1 MKRRWGSLTCSIPS
15 SFLGL
20 FLPVQLASSSPSTS
34 SFLLLRFL
42 PFFPFM
48 FFTPFLDCLFS
59 QLLSLSPCL
68 APSYVWP
75 LVCLSIPLYFLSL
88 SSLSPSSLAFLQ
100 NCTVL
105 QRSGLSSFS
114 NFTFQHLANVTEVY
128 S

>member
-1 MKRRWGSLTCSIPS
+1 
-15 SFLGL
+15 
-20 FLPVQLASSSPSTS
+20 
-34 SFLLLRFL
+34 
-42 PFFPFM
+42 
-48 FFTPFLDCLFS
+48 
-59 QLLSLSPCL
+59 
-68 APSYVWP
+68 
-75 LVCLSIPLYFLSL
+75 LYFLSL